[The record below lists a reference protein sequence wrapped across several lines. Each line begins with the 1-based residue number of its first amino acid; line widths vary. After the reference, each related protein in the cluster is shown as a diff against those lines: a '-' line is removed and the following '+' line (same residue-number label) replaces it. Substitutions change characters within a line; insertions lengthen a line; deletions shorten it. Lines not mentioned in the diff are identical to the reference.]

1 VFTVP
6 HMQAKLEAQLRGL
19 GGGHLP
25 QRLAQPYIQTGQLV
39 SRRLQRALGGQTA
52 HYAWRQAARGQLGR
66 ALQWWLERLA
76 QTGTRQALL
85 NQP

>member
-1 VFTVP
+1 MAGP
-6 HMQAKLEAQLRGL
+6 QRR
-19 GGGHLP
+19 GGGGGTAIATAAMRPLP
-25 QRLAQPYIQTGQLV
+25 VGFPKLMVSTLA
-39 SRRLQRALGGQTA
+39 SGQTA